1 MIDFT
6 SRGAFS
12 TGLQCRLSPK
22 KFITA
27 PNRNIILRTFCKFT
41 EYVLKSPDH
50 YDFLNDNGFVIN
62 PKLKSYQ
69 DIRKMVNYF
78 LYTKVIQILPDIR
91 QMILDEEA
99 RLQWSN
105 YYWIGIQIRS
115 GKMPGDEGQS
125 IFMYKDDLE
134 MFLKHATERT
144 EAAEKKISKP
154 VKWFIAADAVGIKE
168 EILKRYPQYYVSTEC
183 AMAHSFR
190 DVKRNDRT
198 EGMLCTLLDNYILSD
213 VDEAVV
219 TGVST
224 YGLLA
229 TYRNLHIKKTIVN
242 RGDWKKYQKSLKQ

>member
-1 MIDFT
+1 M
-6 SRGAFS
+6 
-12 TGLQCRLSPK
+12 
-22 KFITA
+22 
-27 PNRNIILRTFCKFT
+27 RTFCKFT

-99 RLQWSN
+99 RLQWSS

-125 IFMYKDDLE
+125 IFMYKDDFE
-134 MFLKHATERT
+134 MFMKLAVERT
-144 EAAEKKISKP
+144 EKAKAKSKLP
-154 VKWFIAADAVGIKE
+154 VKWFIAADAVAIKE
-168 EILKRYPQYYVSTEC
+168 QILARYPQYYVNTEC
-183 AMAHSFR
+183 SLSHSFR
-190 DVKRNDRT
+190 DVKRSDRT
-198 EGMLCTLLDNYILSD
+198 EGMLCTILDNYLLSD
-213 VDEAVV
+213 VNEAVV
-219 TGVST
+219 TGAST

-229 TYRNLHIKKTIVN
+229 TYRNLYIKKDIVN
-242 RGDWKKYQKSLKQ
+242 RGDWRKYQKSLKKVNQCIVCLITVIFIIF